1 MRPVFGASITQRL
14 TLLFAT
20 VSALVLL
27 LLGFVVAS
35 LAEKHFEE
43 LDMEL
48 MTGKLELIRTML
60 GQESDPGDLSSL
72 KSRLDGALVGHHGLS
87 VRIARQDGSVI
98 FQSTDADLPR
108 KTPST
113 RTFNQPEQIDG
124 IDGKPLR
131 ALTSRITPSWSRSNP
146 LSVEVAT
153 DLSHH
158 EMFMSSFRSALWI
171 VIGFAVFL
179 SGLLGWFAAVRGL
192 SPLRSMA
199 RNTSE
204 ITASNLSQRL
214 SVNAIPP
221 ELANV
226 ATTINQ
232 MLERLE
238 ASFRRL
244 SEFSSDLAHE
254 LRTPLA
260 NLLTQTQVTLSR
272 VRTTEQY
279 QELLGSNAEELER
292 LSRTISD
299 MMFLAKA
306 DRGLGIASQHDVD
319 LRAEA
324 ESLVSFYEA
333 LANESRVDIEVV
345 GSCVVYGDQ
354 LMLRRAI
361 SNLLSNA
368 LRHSPPG
375 GRVVIRL
382 AQSERDRMA
391 TIVVANTGTPIPA
404 EHLPKLFDRFYRV
417 DPSRH
422 RHDEGAGLGLAITKS
437 IIEAHG
443 GQVSVSSKDDVTEF
457 RMMLPVQRLLA

>member
-1 MRPVFGASITQRL
+1 MKPAFGSSITQRL
-14 TLLFAT
+14 TLLFAV

-48 MTGKLELIRTML
+48 MTGKLELVHHML
-60 GQESDPGDLSSL
+60 SEQADGGNLSEL

-87 VRIARQDGSVI
+87 VRIARNDGSVI
-98 FQSTDADLPR
+98 FLSEGADLPTR
-108 KTPST
+108 IPST
-113 RTFNQPEQIDG
+113 RSFNKPEQIDG
-124 IDGKPLR
+124 RDGRSLR
-131 ALTSRITPSWSRSNP
+131 ALTSTIAPGWSKSGP

-158 EMFMSSFRSALWI
+158 EMFMSSFRNALWI
-171 VIGFAVFL
+171 IVAFAVVL

-192 SPLRSMA
+192 APLRSMA

-204 ITASNLSQRL
+204 ITATSLNQRL
-214 SVNAIPP
+214 SVKAIPP
-221 ELANV
+221 ELADV

-232 MLERLE
+232 MLARLE
-238 ASFRRL
+238 ESFERL

-272 VRTTEQY
+272 TRTTEQY
-279 QELLGSNAEELER
+279 QELLASNAEELER

-306 DRGLGIASQHDVD
+306 DRGLGLASRRDVD
-319 LRAEA
+319 MRSEA
-324 ESLVSFYEA
+324 ESLLSFYDA
-333 LANESRVDIEVV
+333 LASENRVEVV
-345 GSCVVYGDQ
+345 IVGNCVVHGDQ

-361 SNLLSNA
+361 GNLLSNA
-368 LRHSPPG
+368 LRHTPPG
-375 GRVVIRL
+375 GRVTIRL
-382 AQSERDRMA
+382 TKSDRDSTA
-391 TIVVANTGTPIPA
+391 AVVVENTGSTIPA
-404 EHLPKLFDRFYRV
+404 EHLPRLFDRFYRV
-417 DPSRH
+417 DPSRQ
-422 RHDEGAGLGLAITKS
+422 RNDEGAGLGLAITKS
-437 IIEAHG
+437 IVKAHG
-443 GQVSVSSKDDVTEF
+443 GQVSVTSVNGFTEF
-457 RMMLPVQRLLA
+457 SLILPNSDRPA

>member
-1 MRPVFGASITQRL
+1 MKPAVGSSITQRL

-20 VSALVLL
+20 VSAIVLL

-48 MTGKLELIRTML
+48 MTGKLELVRHML
-60 GQESDPGDLSSL
+60 AQEDDPANLSGL
-72 KSRLDGALVGHHGLS
+72 KSRLDDALVGHHGLS
-87 VRIARQDGSVI
+87 VRIARHDASVI
-98 FQSTDADLPR
+98 FLSADADLP
-108 KTPST
+108 KEIPST
-113 RTFNQPEQIDG
+113 RTFNQPEQIAGQDG
-124 IDGKPLR
+124 RPLR
-131 ALTSRITPSWSRSNP
+131 ALTSRIVPRWSRSDP

-158 EMFMSSFRSALWI
+158 EMFMSSFRNALWI
-171 VIGFAVFL
+171 VVGFAVVL
-179 SGLLGWFAAVRGL
+179 SGLLGWFAAFRGL

-204 ITASNLSQRL
+204 ITATRLNQRL
-214 SVNAIPP
+214 SVEAIPP
-221 ELANV
+221 ELADV

-238 ASFRRL
+238 ESFKRL

-272 VRTTEQY
+272 ARTTAEY
-279 QELLGSNAEELER
+279 QELLASNAEELER

-306 DRGLGIASQHDVD
+306 DRGLGLASQHDVD
-319 LRAEA
+319 LRAQA
-324 ESLVSFYEA
+324 ESLASFYDA
-333 LANESRVDIEVV
+333 LASESHIEIAIV
-345 GSCVVYGDQ
+345 GNCVVHGDQ

-361 SNLLSNA
+361 GNLLSNA
-368 LRHSPPG
+368 LRHTPPG
-375 GRVVIRL
+375 GRVTIRL
-382 AQSERDRMA
+382 AQSDQDSTA
-391 TIVVANTGTPIPA
+391 TVAVENAGSTIPA
-404 EHLPKLFDRFYRV
+404 EHLPRLFDRFYRV
-417 DPSRH
+417 DPSRQ
-422 RHDEGAGLGLAITKS
+422 RHEEGAGLGLAITKS
-437 IIEAHG
+437 IVEAHG
-443 GQVSVSSKDDVTEF
+443 GKVSVSSENGITEF
-457 RMMLPVQRLLA
+457 RLILPGIRAR